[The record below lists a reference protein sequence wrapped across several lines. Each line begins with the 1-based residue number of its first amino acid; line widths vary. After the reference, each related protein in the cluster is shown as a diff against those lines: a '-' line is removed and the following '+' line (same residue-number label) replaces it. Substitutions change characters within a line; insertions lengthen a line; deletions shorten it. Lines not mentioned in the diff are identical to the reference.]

1 MKKKQ
6 QRDREH
12 AVTAHLKGE
21 SITAIANKLGY
32 TRPWVYKWVK
42 RYQAQV
48 EQEEWQADKAKR
60 PLSNSR
66 QLPGIAKRTFGF
78 VRLPFLLLNL
88 GLVPF
93 HPFVNPRSRVSQL
106 IGNRRYRF
114 AFQVCGDRM
123 FSVALLFLLH
133 AFLPKEKGS
142 NDETTPLQSLI
153 NFGFQRTVNDV
164 VALPGVNDVMALIT

>member
-66 QLPGIAKRTFGF
+66 QLPGEVVEAVKQ
-78 VRLPFLLLNL
+78 VRQQLSNE
-88 GLVPF
+88 GLF
-93 HPFVNPRSRVSQL
+93 CGAQAIGWEL
-106 IGNRRYRF
+106 IMW
-114 AFQVCGDRM
+114 VL
-123 FSVALLFLLH
+123 V
-133 AFLPKEKGS
+133 
-142 NDETTPLQSLI
+142 T
-153 NFGFQRTVNDV
+153 
-164 VALPGVNDVMALIT
+164 